1 MATATKMAPAPASAP
16 EVTQR
21 RFTMGLGEILNFAYD
36 AFCSNKL
43 QFVLTGLAMAVGT
56 ASVILVVTIGL
67 TGKQYVLRQ
76 IQAIGVN
83 MIYVDYQGG
92 LQRID
97 STPDPMTVD
106 DVQAVR
112 ALVPSV
118 VAASPTVALNDRI
131 SVGAGKQ
138 RDILVLGVDPDYLH
152 VRNLTVLAG
161 RFFDAEDSAGRNK
174 VGVITEKLAQ
184 RLYGSIPGSVGQI
197 IKLSGGLPFT
207 IIGVFKESV
216 DTFGQSEI
224 QEDTMLIPYTVSRF
238 FTPTS
243 AVYQIYFS
251 VASAQDVVPASA
263 EIKRVMQS
271 RHRAESVYNVQNL
284 TQLLTVAERTA
295 NALTLVLMLVAFVTL
310 LVSGIGIMN
319 IMLATVTS
327 RIREIGIRKAVG
339 ATNREIR
346 FQFLAEAILISFVG
360 GIAGIVAGLAIPY
373 SVRFLTDYRIP
384 ISGVSAIIAILVS
397 GLVGIIFGTVPAARA
412 SQLDPVESLRYE

>member
-397 GLVGIIFGTVPAARA
+397 GVVGIIFGTVPAARA

>member
-1 MATATKMAPAPASAP
+1 MPTATSVSLA
-16 EVTQR
+16 TQR
-21 RFTMGLGEILNFAYD
+21 RFNIGMGEILNFAYD

-43 QFVLTGLAMAVGT
+43 QFLLTGLAMAVGT
-56 ASVILVVTIGL
+56 ASVILVVTIGM
-67 TGKQYVLRQ
+67 TGKQYILRQ
-76 IQAIGVN
+76 IQAIGLN
-83 MIYVDYQGG
+83 MIYADYQGG
-92 LQRID
+92 SQRID
-97 STPDPMTVD
+97 STPDPMTGE

-112 ALVPSV
+112 EQVPSV
-118 VAASPTVALNDRI
+118 VAASPTVALTDRI
-131 SVGAGKQ
+131 NEGGGKQ
-138 RDILVLGVDPDYLH
+138 GDILMLGVDPEYSR

-161 RFFDAEDSAGRNK
+161 RFFDSEDSAGRNK

-184 RLYGSIPGSVGQI
+184 KLYGSARDAVGET

-238 FTPTS
+238 FTPTA

-251 VASAQDVVPASA
+251 VASAQDVIPATA
-263 EIKRVMQS
+263 AIKRVLQS
-271 RHRAESVYNVQNL
+271 RHRAESVYSVQNL
-284 TQLLTVAERTA
+284 TQLLSVAERVA
-295 NALTLVLMLVAFVTL
+295 NALTVVLILVAFVTL

-327 RIREIGIRKAVG
+327 RIREIGIRKAIG

-346 FQFLAEAILISFVG
+346 FQFLAEAILISFAG
-360 GIAGIVAGLAIPY
+360 GIVGILAGLAIPF
-373 SVRFLTDYRIP
+373 SVRLFTDYHFP
-384 ISGVSAIIAILVS
+384 ISGLSAIIAIIVS
-397 GLVGIIFGTVPAARA
+397 SIVGVIFGTVPATRA

>member
-1 MATATKMAPAPASAP
+1 MPTATALSLKTP
-16 EVTQR
+16 R
-21 RFTMGLGEILNFAYD
+21 RLTIGLSEILNFAYD

-43 QFVLTGLAMAVGT
+43 QFLLTGLAMAVGT

-76 IQAIGVN
+76 LEAIGPN
-83 MIYVDYQGG
+83 MISADYQGG
-92 LQRID
+92 AQRID
-97 STPDPMTVD
+97 STPDPMTVA
-106 DVQAVR
+106 DVEAVR
-112 ALVPSV
+112 QEVPSV
-118 VAASPTVALNDRI
+118 VAASPTVPLEDRV
-131 SVGAGKQ
+131 SAGAGRQ
-138 RDILVLGVDPDYLH
+138 RDILLLGVDPEYRR
-152 VRNLTVLAG
+152 VRNLIVLAG
-161 RFFDAEDSAGRNK
+161 RFFDEEDSGGRNK

-184 RLYGSIPGSVGQI
+184 RLYQSVPGSIGQV

-207 IIGVFKESV
+207 IVGVFKESV

-238 FTPTS
+238 FTPTT
-243 AVYQIYFS
+243 AVYSIYFS
-251 VASAQDVVPASA
+251 VATAQDVIPATA
-263 EIKRVMQS
+263 AIKRVLQS

-284 TQLLTVAERTA
+284 TKLLQVAEQIA
-295 NALTLVLMLVAFVTL
+295 NALTLVLMLIAFVVL

-346 FQFLAEAILISFVG
+346 LQFLAEAISIAFIG
-360 GIAGIVAGLAIPY
+360 GIAGILFGLAIPY
-373 SVRFLTDYRIP
+373 SVRFLTDYRLP
-384 ISGVSAIIAILVS
+384 IDGRSAIIAIIVS
-397 GLVGIIFGTVPAARA
+397 AIVGIVFGTVPASRA